1 VALDGILLVNKDAG
15 RTSFETVQL
24 VRKKIHARKA
34 GHTGTLDKSASG
46 LLLVCI
52 NRATAIQ
59 GLLTNH
65 FKRYR
70 GTVRFGIETDTLDND
85 GVLVRSGSVGP
96 FPTTK
101 VKLALEA
108 FKGRIQQIPPVYSAL
123 HKNGKRMHTLA
134 RSGRVVSPEPR
145 DVEIKSLTLL
155 KNDGGS
161 IRIDVTASRGTYVRS
176 LARDIANTLGT
187 CGYLSAL
194 HRLYIGSFSVEK
206 AITVDEV
213 DESTP
218 VVPMMEALR
227 DYAQIEIGENLAIR
241 VRNGVPADKIL
252 QAVGEQLP
260 QGGYLCLVHRKQLVA
275 VVELH
280 DKPGY
285 FKVFS

>member
-1 VALDGILLVNKDAG
+1 MAVDGILLVNKDAG

-24 VRKKIHARKA
+24 VRKKIRARKA

-70 GTVRFGIETDTLDND
+70 GTIRFGIETDTLDND
-85 GVLVRSGSVGP
+85 GVLVRSGTVGP
-96 FPTTK
+96 FPTAK
-101 VKLALEA
+101 VKTVLGGFE
-108 FKGRIQQIPPVYSAL
+108 GRIQQVPPVYSAL
-123 HKNGKRMHTLA
+123 HKDGKRMHTLA
-134 RSGRVVSPEPR
+134 RSGKLVNPEPR
-145 DVEIKSLTLL
+145 DVEIKVLTLL
-155 KNDGGS
+155 KNNGSS

-176 LARDIANTLGT
+176 LARDIANALGT

-194 HRLYIGSFSVEK
+194 HRLHIGSFSVDQ
-206 AITVDEV
+206 AIAVDEV

-218 VVPMMEALR
+218 VVSMVEALR
-227 DYAQIEIGENLAIR
+227 DYEQIEIGEDVAIR

-252 QAVGEQLP
+252 HAMGEQLP
-260 QGGYLCLVHRKQLVA
+260 EHGYLCLVHRNQLVA